1 MLYAEMLHGSK
12 GLSAQ
17 YEIRRKVFIEE
28 QGVDEALER
37 DGYDAVSD
45 HVLVYEDNIPVGT
58 GRVIYKDED
67 AAPLIGRIAVL
78 KEHRGKQYGDLIVR
92 KLVDYCFRKGHE
104 RVEVHA
110 QLPVIGFYEGIGFT
124 AYGDVYL
131 ESNIEHRSMFI
142 TPETFRRCQH

>member
-92 KLVDYCFRKGHE
+92 
-104 RVEVHA
+104 
-110 QLPVIGFYEGIGFT
+110 
-124 AYGDVYL
+124 
-131 ESNIEHRSMFI
+131 NWWI
-142 TPETFRRCQH
+142 TVSGRGMNEWKCMLSCL